1 MNQISRM
8 RDSVDVVIPNYNQYE
23 HLCTAITSCLSQDY
37 QVAKIIVVD
46 DGSRTEIQEKI
57 IQKWGSHPKVQL
69 HLNNHSGLPGLCRVS
84 GIQHSEAD
92 WIAFLDSDDYWS
104 KNKIS
109 RQLEVARKYGAGFV
123 ASNAVKLF
131 GSEEFGN
138 MFDFL
143 PLKLSFA
150 QAAQSNLIV
159 NSSVLLRR
167 SILSEEFDYATSH
180 NVRAVEDYATWLR
193 ILTKYDCYLLGE
205 PLTFYRES
213 PGSIRK
219 EVLGDPRGHAF
230 ADFLNWSKL
239 EQNQTNI
246 DLQRHRNLIL
256 EQVALES

>member
-1 MNQISRM
+1 MNRVSTM

-23 HLCTAITSCLSQDY
+23 QLCTAITSCLSQDY
-37 QVAKIIVVD
+37 QVSTIIVVD

-57 IQKWGSHPKVQL
+57 IRKWGSHPKIQL
-69 HLNNHSGLPGLCRVS
+69 HLNDHSGLPGLCRVS

-109 RQLEVARKYGAGFV
+109 RQLEVAEKNGAAFV
-123 ASNAVKLF
+123 GTNAVKLL
-131 GSEEFGN
+131 GGDEFGN

-143 PLKLSFA
+143 PPKLSFA
-150 QAAQSNLIV
+150 QAVQSNLIV
-159 NSSVLLRR
+159 NSSVILKR

-193 ILTKYDCYLLGE
+193 ILTTYDCYLIGE

-213 PGSIRK
+213 PGSIR
-219 EVLGDPRGHAF
+219 EGVLGDPRGHAF

-246 DLQRHRNLIL
+246 DLQRHRNLVL
-256 EQVALES
+256 EQITLDI